1 MYVNGVYLSMHY
13 CRKKGQ
19 KIKRKHLFPNRNVGE
34 SNARLFY
41 SSKLSLSNQ
50 WVTMTSFASWHT
62 KTHNLKYF
70 FYSKFFFFFSPHH
83 MRVVPV
89 KFKTTWK
96 KFALSSVFF
105 WGFLRQKVLNHPRNL
120 CPYAGSS
127 RPEAKPVLGDSP
139 SLECTGRKKF
149 FFALSL
155 SLKCSLVSVLYQEC
169 CLWWL
174 SPVQDHEV
182 KKLTH
187 AEQGLPQNTKLLN
200 LTERNKALALTL
212 SPFQECFSSCI

>member
-1 MYVNGVYLSMHY
+1 MHY

-70 FYSKFFFFFSPHH
+70 FTASFFFFFSPHH

-96 KFALSSVFF
+96 NLLSQVFF
-105 WGFLRQKVLNHPRNL
+105 WDFW
-120 CPYAGSS
+120 
-127 RPEAKPVLGDSP
+127 
-139 SLECTGRKKF
+139 GRKFWTIQGTCVHTRAAAGRKPNRF
-149 FFALSL
+149 WATLHLWNVQAGRSFVFALSL
-155 SLKCSLVSVLYQEC
+155 SLSQVFFGIRSLSGMLSLVA
-169 CLWWL
+169 L
-174 SPVQDHEV
+174 S
-182 KKLTH
+182 
-187 AEQGLPQNTKLLN
+187 
-200 LTERNKALALTL
+200 
-212 SPFQECFSSCI
+212 SSGSRS